1 MVCSSSRIYKLL
13 FNFQYTL
20 INTLWSGG
28 EVHFKVMLLFPAF
41 IKLFSDLHYEGYIV
55 VHNQ

>member
-1 MVCSSSRIYKLL
+1 MVRSSSRINKLL

-20 INTLWSGG
+20 IDTLWSGG
-28 EVHFKVMLLFPAF
+28 EIRFKVILLFPVF

-55 VHNQ
+55 VHIQ